1 MNIPIVFE
9 MWLTNLSSVSFRT
22 FRKKRVV
29 VKLHDKTFAPFIS
42 EKEIDEIVSNLAIK
56 INRDYKGKKPLLLG
70 VLNGSF
76 MFISD
81 LMKKLEI
88 ECELSFIKLSS
99 YSGTQSQ
106 GTVDEVIGL
115 TSSLENKDV
124 IVLEDII
131 DTGNTVGKL
140 FEILKKENTKSLAIG
155 TLLLKPD
162 VFTDRFPVN
171 YIGKEIPDAFV
182 VGYGLDYDQLGR
194 NLKEIYQLK

>member
-1 MNIPIVFE
+1 MVTLND
-9 MWLTNLSSVSFRT
+9 
-22 FRKKRVV
+22 KK
-29 VKLHDKTFAPFIS
+29 FAPYIS
-42 EKEIDEIVSNLAIK
+42 EAELNQIVSALAVK
-56 INRDYKGKKPLLLG
+56 INKDYKGKKPLLLG

-81 LMKKLEI
+81 LMKKLTI
-88 ECELSFIKLSS
+88 DCELSFIKLSS
-99 YSGTQSQ
+99 YSGTKSQ
-106 GTVDEVIGL
+106 GVVDEVIGL
-115 TSSLENKDV
+115 STSLENRDV

-140 FEILKKENTKSLAIG
+140 FEILKKEETKSLAIG

-162 VFTDRFPVN
+162 VFKERFSVD

-194 NLKEIYQLK
+194 NLKEIYQLSE

>member
-1 MNIPIVFE
+1 M
-9 MWLTNLSSVSFRT
+9 
-22 FRKKRVV
+22 
-29 VKLHDKTFAPFIS
+29 VKLHDKTFTPFLTEHDIN
-42 EKEIDEIVSNLAIK
+42 KIVNELATK
-56 INRDYKGKKPLLLG
+56 INSDYKGKRPILLG

-81 LMKKLEI
+81 LMKKLTI
-88 ECELSFIKLSS
+88 DCELSFIKLSS

-106 GTVDEVIGL
+106 GVVDEVIGL
-115 TSSLENKDV
+115 TESLENKDV

-140 FEILKKENTKSLAIG
+140 FEILKKEKTNSLSIG

-162 VFTDRFPVN
+162 VFKDKFHVD

-194 NLKEIYQLK
+194 NLKEIYQLSE

>member
-1 MNIPIVFE
+1 M
-9 MWLTNLSSVSFRT
+9 
-22 FRKKRVV
+22 
-29 VKLHDKTFAPFIS
+29 VKLHDKTFAPFLS
-42 EKEIDEIVSNLAIK
+42 EQDINKILDELATK
-56 INRDYKGKKPLLLG
+56 INKDYEGKQPILLG

-81 LMKKLEI
+81 LMKKLTI
-88 ECELSFIKLSS
+88 DCELSFIKLSS

-115 TSSLENKDV
+115 TSSLKNKDV

-162 VFTDRFPVN
+162 VFKDRFPVN

-194 NLKEIYQLK
+194 NLKEIYQLSC